1 MMQSKSSDGR
11 SNSSFFGSKPVSSQ
25 PGFHETG
32 QLRRAKLHAAHL
44 ISTID
49 NHYSLSPSLRQ
60 LLEISLIFNTTDS
73 KVLSALTK
81 RTPMII
87 HTEFFRVHPTVERH
101 SKVPELHA

>member
-1 MMQSKSSDGR
+1 MMQSNFSDDRLSS
-11 SNSSFFGSKPVSSQ
+11 SYSKSKPVSGQS
-25 PGFHETG
+25 GFHETG

-49 NHYSLSPSLRQ
+49 SHYSLSPSLRR
-60 LLEISLIFNTTDS
+60 LLEISLVFNTTDS

-87 HTEFFRVHPTVERH
+87 HTEFFR
-101 SKVPELHA
+101 LHHTLGSNSESSEMHC